1 MTIIDLLAGTM
12 LLFLASPL
20 ISMRKKEVHFER
32 MRNETMMIGNILAEK
47 QEIISRRFNLSGTPD
62 RIMGTQDSVV
72 PMMFRDIQSTEGP
85 KISHMIQMGTYF
97 IILPEIYPG
106 MYVRYGVLNYAD
118 SKYMIHN
125 TLMLKDLVLSRLDE
139 LSRTDSLPTR
149 NHDDPERC
157 KGCPYVSA
165 CRQRLIE

>member
-72 PMMFRDIQSTEGP
+72 PMMFRDIQS
-85 KISHMIQMGTYF
+85 
-97 IILPEIYPG
+97 
-106 MYVRYGVLNYAD
+106 
-118 SKYMIHN
+118 
-125 TLMLKDLVLSRLDE
+125 
-139 LSRTDSLPTR
+139 
-149 NHDDPERC
+149 
-157 KGCPYVSA
+157 
-165 CRQRLIE
+165 